1 MCYDGASD
9 EQERQIITVSTTPHR
24 LSVIIPVYN
33 ERGTIEEIVRRVR
46 AAPLD
51 GIEKEII
58 LIDDGS
64 TDGTRDI
71 LRQMQAEQPQGAH
84 IVFHDVNQGKG
95 AAIRTGLRHITGD
108 LTVIQDADLEYDP
121 REYQVLIQPIL
132 EGNADVV
139 YGSRFLGSHRV
150 FNFLH
155 MLGNKFLTLVTNLLY
170 NTILTDMETCY
181 KMFRSA
187 VFKGIELRANRFDF
201 EPEITAKILKRGYR
215 VFEVPI
221 SYNGRDADEGKK
233 ISAWRDGLPAL
244 WALIKYRFI
253 E

>member
-1 MCYDGASD
+1 M
-9 EQERQIITVSTTPHR
+9 STTPHR

-33 ERGTIEEIVRRVR
+33 ERGTIEEIVRRVL

-51 GIEKEII
+51 GVEKEII
-58 LIDDGS
+58 LVDDGS

-71 LRQMQAEQPQGAH
+71 LRQMQAEQPQRAH
-84 IVFHDVNQGKG
+84 IVFHEFNQGKG

-108 LTVIQDADLEYDP
+108 LVVIQDADLEYDP
-121 REYQVLIQPIL
+121 REYGVLIQPIL
-132 EGNADVV
+132 EGKADVV

-155 MLGNKFLTLVTNLLY
+155 MLGNKFLTLITNLLY

-181 KMFRSA
+181 KVFRSA
-187 VFKGIELRANRFDF
+187 VFKDIEIRANRFDF

-244 WALIKYRFI
+244 WALIKYRFV